1 MAKILQFRKIEKT
14 VKVEEDQEGVD
25 FESIIKANKEK
36 ADKLKKQREINNK
49 NITAYKR
56 RR

>member
-1 MAKILQFRKIEKT
+1 MAKILQFRKIEK
-14 VKVEEDQEGVD
+14 VEKVEEEKVGVD

-36 ADKLKKQREINNK
+36 AEKLKKAREISNK